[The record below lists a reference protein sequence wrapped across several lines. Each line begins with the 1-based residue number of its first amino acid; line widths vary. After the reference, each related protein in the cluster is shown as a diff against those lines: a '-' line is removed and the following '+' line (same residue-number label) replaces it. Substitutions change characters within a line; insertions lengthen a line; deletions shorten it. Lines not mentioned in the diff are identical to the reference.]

1 MPLVHWDSLF
11 TRWDGLEA
19 WDAISS
25 SESVGTALGKNPVQ
39 FLEITLPRCTRRCG
53 VSPCTGTTNGPTK
66 CYNTLWTCQDKAN
79 FVSADFIIHT
89 ASQRIDELQ
98 AVNGLPCFPTL
109 LNTSNSPTEIT
120 PTKGLGVRASMSA
133 SIQDH
138 PYNDINLDHYAT
150 ERGYNP
156 EDRGSL
162 WGKIVAR
169 WKYFE
174 NLKVRQ
180 FSGYIDASGIYDVAN
195 FRTKTY
201 FLQKVDGPDAG
212 GMVKITCKDPLRWGD
227 KDKAQCPLPS
237 KCKTLVDMTTSTTS
251 FTVSDISDIPA
262 GVEWLRIDKEIMKV
276 ISRDDG
282 TGTFVVTRATM
293 PTWYDPTAMVAETH
307 STGAGVQWCML
318 FDGARIDAVIATLL
332 QDYTEVPAAYIDTAQ
347 MAAEADVW
355 FSTYY
360 MHALI
365 TEPIEVTKLLDEI
378 CLHLAIIWW
387 DERTSKIKLTAVK
400 PAQGTLQRLS
410 DGDNLQAD
418 TVQLSYDYDS
428 RISQAWCYYAMRTPI
443 VENENKLFN
452 YSRTQIAADLDTELP
467 DQYGQPAIREI
478 LSRWLTKDQQS
489 LAIEITS
496 RLLAEFKNTKSVL
509 TFKVDAKDDSL
520 WTTDFCRVSTR
531 YRQTVTG
538 DASSVP
544 CLVMKSAE
552 SYNATAE
559 VTYTVREMAA
569 TSRCAVIGPDTLFDY
584 MAESEENHD
593 LYAWFSSGSPPLMSN
608 GDPTYTI
615 C

>member
-1 MPLVHWDSLF
+1 
-11 TRWDGLEA
+11 
-19 WDAISS
+19 
-25 SESVGTALGKNPVQ
+25 
-39 FLEITLPRCTRRCG
+39 
-53 VSPCTGTTNGPTK
+53 
-66 CYNTLWTCQDKAN
+66 LWTCQDKAN
-79 FVSADFIIHT
+79 YIAADFQIYV

-109 LNTSNSPTEIT
+109 LNTSNAPTEIN
-120 PTKGLGVRASMSA
+120 PTKGLGVRASLGA

-138 PYNDINLDHYAT
+138 PYNDVNLDYYAS

-156 EDRGSL
+156 EDKGSL
-162 WGKIVAR
+162 WGKIVSR
-169 WKYFE
+169 QKYFE

-180 FSGYIDASGIYDVAN
+180 FSGYIAEDGSYDPAN

-212 GMVKITCKDPLRWGD
+212 GTVKITCKDPLRWGD
-227 KDKAQCPLPS
+227 KEKSQCPLPS
-237 KCKTLVDMTTSTTS
+237 KAKLSAATDETSTGL
-251 FTVSDISDIPA
+251 FVDDITDIPE
-262 GVEWLRIDKEIMKV
+262 GTEWIRIDKEIMQV
-276 ISRDDG
+276 TGRNNGAG
-282 TGTFVVTRATM
+282 TLSVVRAKM
-293 PTWYDPTAMVAETH
+293 PSWYEAGAMVAETH
-307 STGAGVQWCML
+307 NEGAGVQWCVL
-318 FDGARIDAVIATLL
+318 FDGPRIDTVIATLL
-332 QDYTEVPAAYIDTAQ
+332 QDYTEIPAGYIDTAQ
-347 MAAEADVW
+347 MADEADLW

-365 TEPIEVTKLLDEI
+365 TEPTEVTKLLEEL

-400 PAQGTLQRLS
+400 PAQGTLTRLS
-410 DGDNLQAD
+410 DDDNLQAD

-489 LAIEITS
+489 LAVEITS
-496 RLLAEFKNTKSVL
+496 RLLAEYKNTKSVL

-531 YRQTVTG
+531 YRQSVSG
-538 DASSVP
+538 DPSSIP
-544 CLVMKSAE
+544 CLVLKSAE

-559 VTYTVREMAA
+559 VVYTVREMAA
-569 TSRCAVIGPDTLFDY
+569 TSRCAVIGPNTLLDY
-584 MAESEENHD
+584 VASTEDQREQ
-593 LYAWFSSGSPPLMSN
+593 YAWFSSGSPPLMSN

>member
-1 MPLVHWDSLF
+1 MTIETERQV
-11 TRWDGLEA
+11 
-19 WDAISS
+19 
-25 SESVGTALGKNPVQ
+25 LGKNPVQ
-39 FLEITLPRCTRRCG
+39 IVEITLPRCTRRCG
-53 VSPCTGTTNGPTK
+53 VAPCTGTTNGPLK

-79 FVSADFIIHT
+79 YVSADFVIHV

-98 AVNGLPCFPTL
+98 GVNGLPCFPTL

-120 PTKGLGVRASMSA
+120 PTKGLGVRASMNA

-138 PYNDINLDHYAT
+138 PYNDINLDYYAL

-174 NLKVRQ
+174 NLKVKQ
-180 FSGYIDASGIYDVAN
+180 FSGYIDQDGVYNSAN

-201 FLQKVDGPDAG
+201 FLQKVEGPDAG
-212 GMVKITCKDPLRWGD
+212 GTVKITCKDPLRWGD
-227 KDKAQCPLPS
+227 KEKAQCPFP
-237 KCKTLVDMTTSTTS
+237 CKAKLHTATDKTSTGL
-251 FTVSDISDIPA
+251 FVDDITDIPI
-262 GVEWLRIDKEIMKV
+262 GTEWIRIDKEIMYV
-276 ISRDDG
+276 TGRNDG
-282 TGTFVVTRATM
+282 AGTLSVTRATM
-293 PTWYDPTAMVAETH
+293 PSWYEASAMVAEDH
-307 STGAGVQWCML
+307 SVGSGVQWCVL
-318 FDGARIDAVIATLL
+318 FNGARIDSVIATLL
-332 QDYTEVPAAYIDTAQ
+332 TDFTEIPSAYIDTAQ
-347 MAAEADVW
+347 MADEAALW

-365 TEPIEVTKLLDEI
+365 TEPTEVTKLLDEI

-400 PAQGTLQRLS
+400 PANGTLAKLN
-410 DGDNLQAD
+410 DDDNLQAD

-478 LSRWLTKDQQS
+478 LSRWLTKDQAS

-496 RLLAEFKNTKSVL
+496 RLLSEFKNTKSVL
-509 TFKVDAKDDSL
+509 TFKVDSKDDAI
-520 WTTDFCRVSTR
+520 WTTDFCRVTTR
-531 YRQTVTG
+531 YRQSVNG
-538 DASSVP
+538 DPSSIP
-544 CLVMKSAE
+544 CIVMKSAE
-552 SYNATAE
+552 SYNSTAE
-559 VTYTVREMAA
+559 VVYTVRESAA
-569 TSRCAVIGPDTLFDY
+569 TVGCSLIGPDTLGDY
-584 MAESEENHD
+584 IAESAENKET
-593 LYAWFSSGSPPLMSN
+593 YSFASNPAGLMSN
-608 GDPTYTI
+608 GDTGKTI

>member
-1 MPLVHWDSLF
+1 MTLAVEK
-11 TRWDGLEA
+11 T
-19 WDAISS
+19 
-25 SESVGTALGKNPVQ
+25 VLGKNPVQ

-53 VSPCTGTTNGPTK
+53 VAPCTGTTNGPLK
-66 CYNTLWTCQDKAN
+66 CYNTLWTCQDKVHYVA
-79 FVSADFIIHT
+79 ADFVIHT
-89 ASQRIDELQ
+89 ASRRIDELQ
-98 AVNGLPCFPTL
+98 GVNGLPCFPTL

-120 PTKGLGVRASMSA
+120 PTKGLGVRASMNA

-138 PYNDINLDHYAT
+138 PYNDINLDYYAL

-156 EDRGSL
+156 EDKGSL
-162 WGKIVAR
+162 WGKIVSR

-174 NLKVRQ
+174 NLKVKQ
-180 FSGYIDASGIYDVAN
+180 FSGYIDQDGVYNSAN

-201 FLQKVDGPDAG
+201 FLQKVEGPDAG
-212 GMVKITCKDPLRWGD
+212 GTVKITCKDPLRWGD
-227 KDKAQCPLPS
+227 KEKAQCPFP
-237 KCKTLVDMTTSTTS
+237 CKAKLRTATDKTSTGL
-251 FTVSDISDIPA
+251 FVDDITDIPI
-262 GVEWLRIDKEIMKV
+262 GTEWIRIDKEIMYV
-276 ISRDDG
+276 TGRNDG
-282 TGTFVVTRATM
+282 AGTLSVTRATM
-293 PTWYDPTAMVAETH
+293 PSWYEAGAMVADDH
-307 STGAGVQWCML
+307 SEGSGVQWCVL
-318 FDGARIDAVIATLL
+318 FNGARIDSVIATLL
-332 QDYTEVPAAYIDTAQ
+332 TDFTEIPSAYIDTAQ
-347 MAAEADVW
+347 MADEADLW

-360 MHALI
+360 MYALI
-365 TEPIEVTKLLDEI
+365 TEPTEVTKLLDEI

-400 PAQGTLQRLS
+400 PASGSLAKLNDS
-410 DGDNLQAD
+410 DSLQAD
-418 TVQLSYDYDS
+418 TVQISYDYDS

-496 RLLAEFKNTKSVL
+496 RLIAEYKNTKSIL

-520 WTTDFCRVSTR
+520 WTTDFCKVSTR
-531 YRQTVTG
+531 YRQSVTG
-538 DASSVP
+538 DPSSSAF
-544 CLVMKSAE
+544 LVLKSSE
-552 SYNATAE
+552 SYNSTAE

-569 TSRCAVIGPDTLFDY
+569 TSRCAIIGPNSLGDY
-584 MAESEENHD
+584 MLETEEHHEE
-593 LYAWFSSGSPPLMSN
+593 YAWFSSGSPPTMSN